1 MKKAHRWNVLIFVVL
16 IALLASQVIMTSVSQ
31 AQGQYIT
38 PGDAGNH
45 VGEVQ
50 TVCGEVG
57 RIDIENLL
65 PIFIK
70 LYQQPNTRNFTIV
83 IYPSDRAKFNNPPVT
98 SYFGKKICVKGMIK
112 TYINEPEIILHDP
125 SQITIMPSQ

>member
-1 MKKAHRWNVLIFVVL
+1 MLKKYGVQILFILTV
-16 IALLASQVIMTSVSQ
+16 LLASQLMTSISQ
-31 AQGQYIT
+31 AQEKYIT

-57 RIDIENLL
+57 RIDIENLQ

-83 IYPSDRAKFNNPPVT
+83 IYPSDRSKFNDPPVY
-98 SYFGKKICVKGMIK
+98 SYLGKKICVKGMIK
-112 TYINEPEIILHDP
+112 TYKNEPEIILHDP
-125 SQITIMPSQ
+125 SQITIVHSQ